1 MAALQKTYTGD
12 LSTAIAGVLWSRIKE
27 ADSKRKL
34 EKSNASEDVK
44 QAARELNKEDDDPQ
58 PIPVRDSNLRDTI
71 VKIFG
76 GLEGRLVSLQG
87 KTNNISAKITTLAGG
102 ISDTQK
108 LIINQNQLLEDKFD
122 IMLQIVG

>member
-1 MAALQKTYTGD
+1 MAALQKTYKGD

-27 ADSKRKL
+27 ADNKRKL

-44 QAARELNKEDDDPQ
+44 QAARELNKKDDDPQ
-58 PIPVRDSNLRDTI
+58 PIPVRDSNLRDTV

-87 KTNNISAKITTLAGG
+87 KTNNISAKITTLAGSTPG
-102 ISDTQK
+102 APPSK
-108 LIINQNQLLEDKFD
+108 RPLPF
-122 IMLQIVG
+122 